1 MAGNLSYGSKGA
13 DVKKLQKT
21 LYDKGYDIA
30 VDGSYGASTQA
41 AVKEYQRR
49 AGLSANGVADSAT
62 LARLGVS
69 FTERPEYTKSA
80 ELLSAEKKLSDWENS
95 KPAEYSSGYSG
106 KINELLGNVVNRKR
120 FTYNMNA
127 DPLYRQYRD
136 QYVKNGRKAMM
147 DTVGQ
152 ASALTGGYANSY
164 AATAGSEA
172 YDEYLSGLND
182 VALKLYDRALQ
193 AYKDEGEGFIEDIEL
208 LRELDGDDY
217 KKYLESLKSYY
228 DDGDYLFK
236 KISAMTDDEY
246 KAFVTELNSWEDDR
260 DYNLKVDTDR
270 LNREQDERDYKY
282 KVESDRLKREQEQRE
297 FEFQKAKAEREAAF
311 KQSEALREQQNK
323 DREYS
328 LALAK
333 LNASS
338 SSSGSSS
345 SKSSSSKSSST
356 KSTGS
361 TEQSP
366 PTSYTEFCLRT
377 GYSGIMTE
385 NEFSRNQTA
394 RSKYGVYSKYLS
406 AMYKK
411 YAK

>member
-21 LYDKGYDIA
+21 LYNKGYDIS

-49 AGLSANGVADSAT
+49 AGLSASGVADSVT
-62 LARLGVS
+62 LSSLGVS
-69 FTERPEYTKSA
+69 FGERPQYEKSA
-80 ELLSAEKKLSDWENS
+80 ELKSAEQKLAEWEKL
-95 KPAEYSSGYSG
+95 KPAEYQGRYSE
-106 KINELLGNVVNRKR
+106 KINELLGNVVNRGK

-136 QYVKNGRKAMM
+136 QYVQNGKKAMM

-152 ASALTGGYANSY
+152 ASALTGGYASSY

-193 AYKDEGEGFIEDIEL
+193 AYKEEGEGFIEDIEL

-228 DDGDYLFK
+228 NDGDFLFK

-246 KAFVTELNSWEDDR
+246 KMFVTELNSWEDER

-270 LNREQDERDYKY
+270 LNREQDERDYNY
-282 KVESDRLKREQEQRE
+282 KVESDRLDREQKQRE

-338 SSSGSSS
+338 SSGGSS
-345 SKSSSSKSSST
+345 SKSGSSKST
-356 KSTGS
+356 KAGS
-361 TEQSP
+361 DDNP
-366 PTSYTEFCLRT
+366 PTSYSEFCRRT

-385 NEFSRNQTA
+385 NEFSRNQNA
-394 RSKYGVYSKYLS
+394 RKKYGVYSKYLS
-406 AMYKK
+406 TMYEK
-411 YAK
+411 YSK

>member
-21 LYDKGYDIA
+21 LYNKGYDIS

-49 AGLSANGVADSAT
+49 AGLSASGVADSAT
-62 LARLGVS
+62 LSSLGVS
-69 FTERPEYTKSA
+69 FTERPQYLKSA
-80 ELLSAEKKLSDWENS
+80 ELKSAEQKLSEWEKS
-95 KPAEYSSGYSG
+95 KPAEYKGRYSE
-106 KINELLGNVVNRKR
+106 KINELLGNVVNREK
-120 FTYNMNA
+120 FNYNMNA

-136 QYVKNGRKAMM
+136 QYVQNGKKAMM

-182 VALKLYDRALQ
+182 VALKLYDRAFQ

-217 KKYLESLKSYY
+217 KKYLESLKAYY

-236 KISAMTDDEY
+236 KISAMSDDEY
-246 KAFVTELNSWEDDR
+246 KMFVNELNSWEDDR

-270 LNREQDERDYKY
+270 LNREQDERDYNY
-282 KVESDRLKREQEQRE
+282 KVESDRLDREQKQRE

-338 SSSGSSS
+338 ASGGSSS
-345 SKSSSSKSSST
+345 SKSSSSKSS
-356 KSTGS
+356 KSSS
-361 TEQSP
+361 TEQSM
-366 PTSYTEFCLRT
+366 PTSYSEFCRLT

-385 NEFSRNQTA
+385 SEFTRNQTA
-394 RSKYGVYSKYLS
+394 RSKYGVYSKYLA

-411 YAK
+411 YSK

>member
-21 LYDKGYDIA
+21 LNNKGYDIS
-30 VDGSYGASTQA
+30 VDGTYGASTRA

-49 AGLSANGVADSAT
+49 TGLSVNGVADSAT
-62 LARLGVS
+62 LSSLGVS
-69 FTERPEYTKSA
+69 LTERPQYTKSA
-80 ELLSAEKKLSDWENS
+80 ALQSAENKLTEWENS
-95 KPAEYSSGYSG
+95 KPAEYKGKYSE
-106 KINELLGNVVNRKR
+106 KINELLGNVVNREK

-136 QYVKNGRKAMM
+136 QYVQNGKKAMM

-164 AATAGSEA
+164 AQTAGSEA

-182 VALKLYDRALQ
+182 VALKLYDRAFQ

-228 DDGDYLFK
+228 NEGDYLFK
-236 KISAMTDDEY
+236 KISSMSDDEY
-246 KAFVTELNSWEDDR
+246 KMFVNELNSWEDDR

-270 LNREQDERDYKY
+270 LDREQDERDYNY
-282 KVESDRLKREQEQRE
+282 KVESDRLDREQKQRE
-297 FEFQKAKAEREAAF
+297 LEFQKAKAEREAAF

-333 LNASS
+333 LDASS
-338 SSSGSSS
+338 SSGGSSS
-345 SKSSSSKSSST
+345 SKSSSSKSS
-356 KSTGS
+356 KSSS

-366 PTSYTEFCLRT
+366 PTSYSEFCLRT

-385 NEFSRNQTA
+385 NEFSRNKTA
-394 RSKYGVYSKYLS
+394 RTKYGVYSKYLTE
-406 AMYKK
+406 MYKK